1 MAFNLSG
8 LLAIFGTSASQTLN
22 GTSANEVIYG
32 NGGTD
37 TLNGSGGNDTLF
49 GGSDPDFLNGGTGTD
64 TLVGGAGDDTYVVD
78 NAGDG
83 VFENADEGID
93 TVRSSVTYTLT
104 AHVENLVLTGSSSI
118 HGTGND
124 LGNTLTGNTGSNSL
138 DGRGGADWMAGGRGN
153 DTYVVDHAGDV
164 VVENAGEGTDRVISS
179 IDYTLSA
186 NVENLALTGTA
197 VSGTGNGLRN
207 SIVGNAADN
216 VLSGGGDNDTISGG
230 DGHDLIDGG
239 TGNDSMSGGTGND
252 TYVVDS
258 TGDRITELSGQGND
272 HVLSSVSFTLGN
284 HVEHL
289 ALTGLSAINGTGN
302 SLANTITGNAA
313 NNVLDGKAGADILT
327 GGLGD
332 DTYVVDTAGD
342 VLIELA
348 GEGTDTVQSSISFVL
363 ADHFE
368 NLTLTGSAV
377 AGTGNDGNNVIR
389 GNSQS
394 NTLNGGL
401 GADTLIGGNG
411 NDTYTVDDMDVV
423 VEAAA
428 EGTDTVV
435 TSGTYVLGANVEN
448 LTLTGALS
456 INGTGNALAN
466 RLTGNAG
473 DNILSGGDGRDTIYG
488 GDGNDT
494 LDGGTGADTM
504 YGGTGNDLYVVDD
517 AGDRISES
525 ANSGLDEVR
534 SSINFTLGSHVEN
547 LTLIGV
553 ADINATGNSVVNVL
567 TGNAGNNR
575 LDGMSGADTMAG
587 GAGDDTYVVDNVG
600 DQVIEASG
608 AGSDL
613 VLSSISLVLPDQ
625 VENLTLTGS
634 TALNATGNDLGNVI
648 TGNLRNNLL
657 DGRGGADTMI
667 GGAGDDTYI
676 VDHIGDLAVEA
687 LSEGTDTVLAS
698 ASYTLGDN
706 IERLTLTGTASV
718 NATGNALANV
728 LIGNSGNNIIDGGVG
743 ADVMTGGAGDD
754 TYFVDDVGD
763 VVVELP
769 GGGID
774 HVYSAISLNGIAGV
788 ERITLTGNSAADL
801 AGGTADD
808 FLTGNSGANVISG
821 GDGKDTIGGG
831 AGNDTLNGDGGDDF
845 LFGNDG
851 HDVLNGG
858 LGVDTLNGGAGDDV
872 MDGGDGND
880 GLFAGGGQDRLSG
893 GAGNDRIFGDG
904 GHDIIRGGAGND
916 LLVGGQLG
924 ATTSTG
930 NDTFAWTRP
939 DIVDANGAAAG
950 FDTIADFGIGDR
962 LDFSGLFSGAP
973 PAPLADLMRIT
984 EVDAGTIVS
993 IDVDAT
999 GLFFDVALLS
1009 GVHQIDLDDLIGQNA
1024 IIV

>member
-8 LLAIFGTSASQTLN
+8 LLAIFGTTASQTLT

-49 GGSDPDFLNGGTGTD
+49 GGSDPDVLNGGTGSD
-64 TLVGGAGDDTYVVD
+64 TLVGGAGDDTYIVD
-78 NAGDG
+78 AAGDA
-83 VFENADEGID
+83 VFEAADEGTD
-93 TVRSSVTYTLT
+93 TVRSSVSFTLT
-104 AHVENLVLTGSSSI
+104 PHVENLVLTGSGSI
-118 HGTGND
+118 NGTGND
-124 LGNTLTGNTGSNSL
+124 RSNTLTGNTGSNVL
-138 DGRGGADWMAGGRGN
+138 DGGAGADWMTGGRGN
-153 DTYVVDHAGDV
+153 DTYLIDHPGDV
-164 VVENAGEGTDRVISS
+164 VAELAGEGTDRIVSG
-179 IDYTLSA
+179 IDAALGA
-186 NVENLALTGTA
+186 HVENLTLTGVA
-197 VSGTGNGLRN
+197 VHGTGNGLRN

-258 TGDRITELSGQGND
+258 MGDRITELSGQGND
-272 HVLSSVSFTLGN
+272 HVLSSVSLTLGN

-289 ALTGLSAINGTGN
+289 TLAGLFAINGAGN

-313 NNVLDGKAGADILT
+313 NNVVDGKAGADVLT

-332 DTYVVDTAGD
+332 DTYVVDNAGD
-342 VLIELA
+342 VLVELA

-368 NLTLTGSAV
+368 NLTLTGGAV
-377 AGTGNDGNNVIR
+377 AGTGNDGNNIIR
-389 GNSQS
+389 GNSLS
-394 NTLNGGL
+394 NTLNGGV
-401 GADTLIGGNG
+401 GADTLIGGRG
-411 NDTYTVDDMDVV
+411 NDTYFVDDMDSV

-428 EGTDTVV
+428 EGTDTVI
-435 TSGTYVLGANVEN
+435 TAGNYVLGANIEN

-456 INGTGNALAN
+456 MSGTGNALAN

-473 DNILSGGDGRDTIYG
+473 DNILSGGAGRDTIYG
-488 GDGNDT
+488 GDGSDT

-504 YGGTGNDLYVVDD
+504 YGGTGNDVYVIDD
-517 AGDRISES
+517 AGDRINES
-525 ANSGLDEVR
+525 ANSGLDEVQ
-534 SSINFTLGSHVEN
+534 SSIHFTLGSHLEN
-547 LTLIGV
+547 LTLNGL
-553 ADINATGNSVVNVL
+553 ADINATGNSLVNVL

-575 LDGMSGADTMAG
+575 LDGKSGADIMAG
-587 GAGDDTYVVDNVG
+587 GAGDDVYAVDNAG
-600 DQVIEASG
+600 DQVIELSG
-608 AGSDL
+608 EGNDL
-613 VLSSISLVLPDQ
+613 VLSSISFVLPNH

-634 TALNATGNDLGNVI
+634 STLNGTGNDLDNVI
-648 TGNLRNNLL
+648 TGNLRNNVL
-657 DGRGGADTMI
+657 DGGAGADTMI

-676 VDHIGDLAVEA
+676 VDHHADLAVEA
-687 LSEGTDTVLAS
+687 LSGGTDTVLAS
-698 ASYTLGDN
+698 ASTTLGDN
-706 IERLTLTGTASV
+706 IERLTLTGSASV
-718 NATGNALANV
+718 NATGNSLANV
-728 LIGNSGNNIIDGGVG
+728 LIGNSGNNIIDGGAG

-754 TYFVDDVGD
+754 TYFVDDAGD

-774 HVYSAISLNGIAGV
+774 HVYSTVSLNGIAGV
-788 ERITLTGNSAADL
+788 ERITLTGNGAADL

-808 FLTGNSGANVISG
+808 VLTGNSGTNVISG

-831 AGNDTLNGDGGDDF
+831 AGNDALNGDGGDDF

-851 HDVLNGG
+851 HDSLNGG
-858 LGVDTLNGGAGDDV
+858 LGSDTLNGGAGDDV
-872 MDGGDGND
+872 MDGGDGDD

-893 GAGNDRIFGDG
+893 GAGHDRIFGDG
-904 GHDIIRGGAGND
+904 GHDIIRGGAGDD

-930 NDTFAWTRP
+930 NDTFAWMRP
-939 DIVDANGAAAG
+939 DIVDAGGAAAG

-984 EVDAGTIVS
+984 EVEAGTIVS

-999 GLFFDVALLS
+999 GQFFDVALLS
-1009 GVHQIDLDDLIGQNA
+1009 GVHQIDFDDLIGQSA